1 MNYYEKIASL
11 FLGEKQNKPILIL
24 KADQIPLNH
33 PLDLSLALF
42 MIELGKPYQ
51 LKTEVIDGNGNLI
64 LSSLTPE
71 FSTKSLDTSKFEVLE
86 EKYLS
91 STFSLTTPIV
101 HFTSSGAYRLKVTL
115 LSGEESLDYT
125 NVYFYIDKR

>member
-42 MIELGKPYQ
+42 MIELDKPYQ

-71 FSTKSLDTSKFEVLE
+71 FSSKNLDASKFEVLE
-86 EKYLS
+86 EKYFS

-101 HFTSSGAYRLKVTL
+101 HFTSSGAYRIKVTL

>member
-42 MIELGKPYQ
+42 MIELGKTYQ

-64 LSSLTPE
+64 LSSPTPE
-71 FSTKSLDTSKFEVLE
+71 FSSKNLDASKFEVLD
-86 EKYLS
+86 EKYFS